1 MGAQNTTPDTSTYVL
16 GRGKMYF
23 SEIGTDG
30 LPKGDFFV
38 GNVPEVTATVESE
51 NYEHFRSTQGLRT
64 KDLDIIIQQSINWTA
79 ALENMNKEN
88 LAIFFSAVEDTT
100 FINPAITGFAG
111 TTLVADGNMVSAAT
125 GGLWYQLVDADN
137 EPATGITATNNIDLQ
152 STNATPVTLTEDTDY
167 IVDNE
172 TGRVFFLDTAP
183 IQTIISGSEGVTATL
198 TADATLTNRETSKLE
213 AGTKGETNV
222 AIRFEQINAQTD
234 AVELIY
240 FLHKAGVTSNGDAGL
255 ISDEVAQLPI
265 SIAVE
270 QNDAYNAPMT
280 IIDLR
285 G

>member
-1 MGAQNTTPDTSTYVL
+1 MGAQNTIPDTSTYVL

-23 SEIGTDG
+23 SEILADGT
-30 LPKGDFFV
+30 PAGDRFV

-88 LAIFFSAVEDTT
+88 LGIFFSAEEDTT
-100 FINPAITGFAG
+100 FVNPAITGFAG
-111 TTLVADGNMVSAAT
+111 TVLVADGSMQSEAHAS
-125 GGLWYQLVDADN
+125 GGLWYQLVDAN
-137 EPATGITATNNIDLQ
+137 GEIATGITTANALSLE
-152 STNATPVTLTEDTDY
+152 STNAIPVALVKDTDY
-167 IVDNE
+167 IVDSE
-172 TGRVFFLDTAP
+172 TGRVYFLDTAK
-183 IQTIISGSEGVTATL
+183 IQTIITNDEGVEATV
-198 TADATLTNRETSKLE
+198 TADAAVQATSKLG
-213 AGTKGETNV
+213 AGAKGETNV
-222 AIRFEQINAQTD
+222 AIRFELINAQTD
-234 AVELIY
+234 AVELI
-240 FLHKAGVTSNGDAGL
+240 FLLHKAGVTSNGDAGF

-270 QNDAYNAPMT
+270 ANDAYDNPMD